1 MFFVLDRVISRSL
14 SLCIHTP
21 ALFNASCSLPF
32 SICSY
37 VIELL
42 DSSHDDNDVQNHQSL
57 KLFSILNERDLYLGI
72 EKLTKLDPELE
83 QHNEESNPISTLSSS
98 LKKDENISSTE
109 LNHEPEVEMNDVV
122 EYANAIGADLAI
134 STMALAGAAG

>member
-1 MFFVLDRVISRSL
+1 M
-14 SLCIHTP
+14 
-21 ALFNASCSLPF
+21 
-32 SICSY
+32 
-37 VIELL
+37 
-42 DSSHDDNDVQNHQSL
+42 

-122 EYANAIGADLAI
+122 EYANAIRADLAI